1 MRYCVGA
8 SAYHYHV
15 DVGAPVGGVFQLAGC
30 FGGSYTVGDGM
41 EADIVRSRR
50 KCLGFVLHGDELAS
64 RGIDLRRCE
73 FAATG
78 NTGTFVARDRRSHG
92 PGACPWTCAVF
103 FWPALP
109 SWRVL

>member
-8 SAYHYHV
+8 SAYYYHV

-64 RGIDLRRCE
+64 RALISGDVSSPPLEIPVPLLLAIDG
-73 FAATG
+73 ATDP
-78 NTGTFVARDRRSHG
+78 VHVHG
-92 PGACPWTCAVF
+92 PV
-103 FWPALP
+103 P
-109 SWRVL
+109 SA